1 MKCQNKMYLK
11 GGVIKSKRF
20 YLRELDDDDANSD
33 YLKWVSDLSNEYIV
47 TKDSNYSIQK
57 LKEYIKEKQFNKESL
72 LLGIFTNDNNK
83 HIGNIK
89 YEPINSIKG
98 LAVMGILIGNIGWR
112 GKGVASEVIR
122 SSSLYL
128 HSSSNIN
135 KILLG
140 VNIDNVN
147 AIRAYDKIGFIVKDK
162 AKSKE
167 GVIINMELDILGLN
181 ILNQPIID
189 KLKDKKIE

>member
-1 MKCQNKMYLK
+1 MYLK

-20 YLRELDDDDANSD
+20 YLRELDDDDSSND
-33 YLKWVSDLSNEYIV
+33 YLKWVSDLSNEYII

-57 LKEYIKEKQFNKESL
+57 LKEYIKEKRLNKESL

-98 LAVMGILIGNIGWR
+98 VAVMGILIGNMDWR
-112 GKGVASEVIR
+112 GRGVASEVIR

-128 HSSSNIN
+128 YSSSNIN
-135 KILLG
+135 KILLS
-140 VNIDNVN
+140 VNIDNIN

-162 AKSKE
+162 ARSKE
-167 GVIINMELDILGLN
+167 GVIINMELDVLSLN
-181 ILNQPIID
+181 IHNQTP
-189 KLKDKKIE
+189 K